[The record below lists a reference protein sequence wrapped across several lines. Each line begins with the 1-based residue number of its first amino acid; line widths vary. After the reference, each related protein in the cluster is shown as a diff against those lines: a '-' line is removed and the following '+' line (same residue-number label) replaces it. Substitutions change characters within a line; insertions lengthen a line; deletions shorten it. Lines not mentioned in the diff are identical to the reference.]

1 MEYFAGFLLFIFIY
15 LFVNIIIDFRKKF
28 MLKYSILYSS
38 CVEWKVVANK
48 LVFIIKNS
56 YRNYLDSNLRAL
68 SAYTYIYKHVC
79 VCVCLSVY

>member
-1 MEYFAGFLLFIFIY
+1 MEYFAGFLLFIFTIY
-15 LFVNIIIDFRKKF
+15 INIVIDFRKKF

-68 SAYTYIYKHVC
+68 SAYTYI
-79 VCVCLSVY
+79 CL